1 MRPSAPATLP
11 AVVDIAG
18 GRVRLR
24 ALPTPDLAAAVCDD
38 PRELIR
44 ALAHPAE
51 WEALEQAMRSPRLEQ
66 IDIEQ
71 VRAAGAGVA
80 ARLCGLEPTMTGW
93 RTAFRLC
100 GALFHEPPAGWALP
114 VSAGIDPTTAP
125 LWVVVAAVWAR
136 AAEGRNEDKLAEL
149 RREFGA
155 PLPGEAYWRG
165 AMPALDDA
173 PKPDPR
179 SRAERTR
186 RAYRNRSAVAALRS
200 GKLR

>member
-1 MRPSAPATLP
+1 MRASAPATLP

-24 ALPTPDLAAAVCDD
+24 ALPTPELAAIVCDD
-38 PRELIR
+38 PKEVIR
-44 ALAHPAE
+44 RLAYPDEWHALD
-51 WEALEQAMRSPRLEQ
+51 QAMRSPAFEQ
-66 IDIEQ
+66 LDITQ

-80 ARLCGLEPTMTGW
+80 ARLCGLDATMTGW

-100 GALFHEPPAGWALP
+100 ASLFHDPPAGWALP

-136 AAEGRNEDKLAEL
+136 AAEGRNDDKMAEL
-149 RREFGA
+149 RREFTA

-165 AMPALDDA
+165 AMPTPEGPAR
-173 PKPDPR
+173 PDPR

-186 RAYRNRSAVAALRS
+186 RAYRNRSAAAAIRS